1 MTIRCAC
8 GLITMTL
15 CLLAVGYFEG
25 QELKLKEQIEA
36 GK

>member
-1 MTIRCAC
+1 MRTSVALT
-8 GLITMTL
+8 LIAL